1 MTHPTRPKKQDH
13 RVPGRQKPAQIDFDF
28 PLLPFF
34 SQVTHS
40 PLSACQ
46 TGGRHALLPGADAR
60 PRAEQGG
67 GRSIP
72 IEKNHSRI
80 VTTFSYSLGEF
91 DSFFFFFFFSLV
103 SFLFLFAIPPWLLL
117 SVSLNSDMHTLGHVH
132 VK

>member
-28 PLLPFF
+28 LLLPFF

-67 GRSIP
+67 GRSIL

-91 DSFFFFFFFSLV
+91 GSCFFFFRLYLSF
-103 SFLFLFAIPPWLLL
+103 SFLQLPPWFLL